1 MFWDGRVETTPDGK
15 NFSPADDKLPSDLL
29 KNVVAIQAM
38 FPVTSRQEMR
48 GRKGDVDIEGK
59 PNTLAA
65 IGDTDI

>member
-15 NFSPADDKLPSDLL
+15 KFSPADDKLPSDLL